1 MTKAREIK
9 KELQEAGWT
18 FEEGGRHTLAISPDG
33 KTKVPIPRHGGKDR
47 ISPLNVLCIVLLLF
61 SISARPAAGL
71 DWSHYEEAL

>member
-1 MTKAREIK
+1 MMP
-9 KELQEAGWT
+9 AGLT
-18 FEEGGRHTLAISPDG
+18 SSHSCGFSAACAPGAAIAGITRHAAAA
-33 KTKVPIPRHGGKDR
+33 DR

>member
-33 KTKVPIPRHGGKDR
+33 KTKVPIPRHGGKD
-47 ISPLNVLCIVLLLF
+47 IPTGTLK
-61 SISARPAAGL
+61 SIRKQAGRR
-71 DWSHYEEAL
+71 